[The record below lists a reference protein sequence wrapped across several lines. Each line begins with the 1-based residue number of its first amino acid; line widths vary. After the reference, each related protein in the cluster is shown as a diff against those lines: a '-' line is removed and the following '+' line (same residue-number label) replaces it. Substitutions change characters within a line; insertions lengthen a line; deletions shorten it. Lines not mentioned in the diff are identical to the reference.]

1 MTVKPK
7 KLALSKKITMQWGND
22 CRLLV
27 IATFEIVHL
36 FITQS
41 LFFSIF
47 FFSMSIGL
55 LNLQQGY
62 KKLILCFAQSRNFMH
77 R

>member
-7 KLALSKKITMQWGND
+7 KLALSKKITMQWGNN
-22 CRLLV
+22 CRPLV

-47 FFSMSIGL
+47 YFSMSIGL

-62 KKLILCFAQSRNFMH
+62 AKLMVYFAQSRNFIH